1 MINFF
6 SKYKKKKAIRTY
18 WIITMSLIL
27 ALWINFLVLDS
38 SIWQKLQISV
48 INSWENNKTGD
59 IYLSINNNVTNL
71 IANKDMLWIKSFS
84 LSIAYNPTNVII
96 SEIKTIIWWNMI
108 NEENEEW
115 FTTIILNLST
125 PVDVKK
131 WGSIV
136 SFINTKK
143 EEKLENINL
152 VNVNFTDSTWEVYLL
167 SSSWLEF

>member
-18 WIITMSLIL
+18 GIITMSLIL
-27 ALWINFLVLDS
+27 ALGINFLVLDS
-38 SIWQKLQISV
+38 SIGQKLQISV
-48 INSWENNKTGD
+48 INSGENNKTGD
-59 IYLSINNNVTNL
+59 VYLNINNNVTNL
-71 IANKDMLWIKSFS
+71 IANKDMLGIKSFS
-84 LSIAYNPTNVII
+84 LSIAYNPTNVTV
-96 SEIKTIIWWNMI
+96 SEIKTIIGGNMI
-108 NEENEEW
+108 NEENEEG

-131 WGSIV
+131 GDSIV

-152 VNVNFTDSTWEVYLL
+152 VNVNFTDSTGEVYLL
-167 SSSWLEF
+167 SSSGLEF